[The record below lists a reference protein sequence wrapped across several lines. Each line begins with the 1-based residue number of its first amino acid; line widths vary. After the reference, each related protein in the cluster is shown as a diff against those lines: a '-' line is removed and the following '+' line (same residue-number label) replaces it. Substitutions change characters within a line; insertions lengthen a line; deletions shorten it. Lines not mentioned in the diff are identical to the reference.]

1 MPANL
6 DTVIKTIEAAT
17 QAARA
22 ANSISDLALGAIGR
36 GGPRWHRWRALRL
49 RLRAVRLA
57 SAGHK
62 VKAVELRIRAALH
75 LGYAGGLPE
84 EISMLRNGIEPVALT
99 TG

>member
-1 MPANL
+1 MSAYL
-6 DTVIKTIEAAT
+6 DTVIKTIEAAD

-49 RLRAVRLA
+49 RLRAARLER
-57 SAGHK
+57 AGRK
-62 VKAVELRIRAALH
+62 DKAAALRVRAALH
-75 LGYAGGLPE
+75 LDHITGHTS
-84 EISMLRNGIEPVALT
+84 EIAMLRAGIEPLT